1 MAIKK
6 EIEIVAK
13 TADANKNIEKTTKE
27 LQKTNEAAST
37 VNGQIDAITGGAIS
51 KFQNFTKGIKG
62 VSKGF
67 GALRGAIIATGL
79 GILVVLVGSLIEYF
93 SNFEAGVKIVN
104 QIMNTLAGTVNAIVA
119 NFQKLLS
126 GDFLG
131 FFKGVSDGAKDAWE
145 NTDKLYQAQ
154 EKLFELNKKFIVDNA
169 KLNAEIEAQGRI
181 VGDTTLSFEERLKA
195 QQKINET
202 SEQLI
207 QNEKELTEAE
217 LDRLKTELALEKNYE
232 KRRDLEIEIE
242 QTMANLIS
250 VESSLAA
257 QRYEASKAEREIV
270 AEQRQQ
276 EDDRIAKAKE
286 AGKRFAEARAA
297 EKKALSD
304 IENNFKKQ
312 IEDLEDK
319 TEDDRLARAKS
330 RALQQIE
337 EMKGNEVDKQEAR
350 LQLLEFYAAKELE
363 LEQKREEE
371 RKVLEQ
377 KREEEKKVL
386 EDKKK
391 ADEENAKLENLKKI
405 EALEDEYF
413 NSLLNK
419 QAQEENAVAD
429 KYFNLI
435 EQAKEFG
442 QDITILEKAKQ
453 AELDKIKADELA
465 REQALNQAKL
475 QMANSYFGDIA
486 SILGTQNKIGKKFA
500 IAQALMNTYQGISNV
515 WAEKSEAGLVGAG
528 LIQRLA
534 TTAIVAAQGFA
545 TVKNI
550 MKTNPT
556 GGGATSAGGGGG
568 GSSAAPQPAFNV
580 VGTSGVNQIA
590 EQLSQE
596 QEPIQA
602 FVVGSNVTTQ
612 QELDRNIITT
622 ASLG

>member
-27 LQKTNEAAST
+27 LKKTNEAAST
-37 VNGQIDAITGGAIS
+37 VNSQIDAITGGALS

-79 GILVVLVGSLIEYF
+79 GALVVLVGSLIEYF

-104 QIMNTLAGTVNAIVA
+104 QIMNTLSGTVNAIVA

-131 FFKGVSDGAKDAWE
+131 FFKGVAQGAQEAWE
-145 NTDKLYQAQ
+145 NTDKLFQAQ

-195 QQKINET
+195 QQEINKT

-217 LDRLKTELALEKNYE
+217 LDRLKTELALENNYE

-250 VESSLAA
+250 VESRLAS
-257 QRYEASKAEREIV
+257 QRDAAAKAEREI
-270 AEQRQQ
+270 AKEQQRQQ
-276 EDDRIAKAKE
+276 DDRIAKARE
-286 AGKRFAEARAA
+286 AAQRIAQERAN
-297 EKKALSD
+297 EKKALLD
-304 IENNFKKQ
+304 VENNFRKQ

-319 TEDDRLARAKS
+319 TEEQRLERS
-330 RALQQIE
+330 RERALQQIE
-337 EMKGNEVDKQEAR
+337 ELKGTETDKENAR
-350 LQLLEFYAAKELE
+350 LQVLEFYAAKELE
-363 LEQKREEE
+363 LE
-371 RKVLEQ
+371 
-377 KREEEKKVL
+377 
-386 EDKKK
+386 
-391 ADEENAKLENLKKI
+391 AK
-405 EALEDEYF
+405 
-413 NSLLNK
+413 K
-419 QAQEENAVAD
+419 QAD
-429 KYFNLI
+429 
-435 EQAKEFG
+435 
-442 QDITILEKAKQ
+442 
-453 AELDKIKADELA
+453 LDKIKEQKRIETELLEKQYNERALAEQTQYALALAEADEQIA
-465 REQALNQAKL
+465 IAKRNALNVGLESLRQFAGENKALSAAILGVQKALAVAEIITNAKKGIAASL
-475 QMANSYFGDIA
+475 VNWQSVPPFIGSFPNPAYVKAGILHGKHVAMTKITAGASIA
-486 SILGTQNKIGKKFA
+486 SIL
-500 IAQALMNTYQGISNV
+500 AQSITSI
-515 WAEKSEAGLVGAG
+515 KGAG
-528 LIQRLA
+528 GL
-534 TTAIVAAQGFA
+534 
-545 TVKNI
+545 
-550 MKTNPT
+550 
-556 GGGATSAGGGGG
+556 GGASGAGGGGG
-568 GSSAAPQPAFNV
+568 GGAAQPAFNV

-596 QEPIQA
+596 QEPVQA

-612 QELDRNIITT
+612 QEMDRNIVTT